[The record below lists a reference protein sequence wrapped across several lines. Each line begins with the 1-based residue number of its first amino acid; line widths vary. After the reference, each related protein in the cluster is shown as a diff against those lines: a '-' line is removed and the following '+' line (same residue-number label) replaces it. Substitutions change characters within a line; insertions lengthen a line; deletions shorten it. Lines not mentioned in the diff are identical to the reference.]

1 MPALPKSQLLTLSFN
16 AVSSE
21 EYDKKIGQNYSFAVV
36 LALMTMLNDQ
46 YVISNFIRELEDIF
60 VPYHEVKFNNK
71 SVYEVFS
78 FPDDFIKRITDLA
91 THKFL

>member
-1 MPALPKSQLLTLSFN
+1 MLPKSQLLALSFN

-21 EYDKKIGQNYSFAVV
+21 EYDKKIGQNDSFAVV

-91 THKFL
+91 TRKFL